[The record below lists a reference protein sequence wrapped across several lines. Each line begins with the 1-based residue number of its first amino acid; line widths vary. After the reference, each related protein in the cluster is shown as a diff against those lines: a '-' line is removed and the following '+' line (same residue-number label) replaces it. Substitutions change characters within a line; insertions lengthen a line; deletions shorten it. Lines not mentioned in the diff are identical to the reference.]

1 MSIARRSVLP
11 IANVAIGAVL
21 GLLALKAI
29 TVYMSKD
36 AYGEVEGVIAVLGI
50 IYLFADL
57 SMSEAHIK
65 RVSEGVSVGDCFA
78 TFAVFRIASSIAFV
92 LASAGALYVYT
103 VVLGRTLEDIS
114 TWAILF
120 AMVYYLGKSAMS
132 IGQSTFDAQL
142 EQARSQLV
150 SFVETLVRVVLTVTV
165 AFAFAALVNQ
175 AGPLAGRIG
184 GDAPALRF
192 IAEHPAG
199 ALAAAWAVAAL
210 VATIVSFY
218 YLLRARV
225 RGRFR
230 WDILRSYF
238 AFAIPLFLPQA
249 ATIIAVFIDRTVLAL
264 FGTNVDTADF
274 SAPRRIVTVLEG
286 VSMAV
291 GLLLFPALSAMLARG
306 ERAAAERTVDKSLRY
321 LSILM
326 MPIAAFL
333 IVFPEPIIL
342 IGLGAAY
349 LSSATTLAVLAVATV
364 FITLQR
370 PHVHLL
376 LGEGR
381 PGTAARIGFFASIA
395 NIALVLIL
403 VPDDIRSLGIDL
415 LGMKALGAA
424 IALAISSALGYVLF
438 LVATKRVSSYWPRVA
453 FWKHVVAAALM
464 VGVLWAIAAYTPF
477 QPGRW
482 FTLPPFVVLGAALY
496 AAALVALRELGREDV
511 RMVRETLNPAEMG
524 RYLRKELLE
533 RED

>member
-1 MSIARRSVLP
+1 MTIARRSVLP
-11 IANVAIGAVL
+11 IANVAIGALL

-29 TVYMSKD
+29 TVYMSKE
-36 AYGEVEGVIAVLGI
+36 AYGELEGAIAVLGI
-50 IYLFADL
+50 VYLFADL

-78 TFAVFRIASSIAFV
+78 TFAVFRIASSILFV
-92 LASAGALYVYT
+92 LASAGALFVYT

-120 AMVYYLGKSAMS
+120 AMLYYVGKSAMS

-150 SFVETLVRVVLTVTV
+150 SFVETLVRVVLTVAV
-165 AFAFAALVNQ
+165 AFAFAALVNRS
-175 AGPLAGRIG
+175 GPLVGRIA
-184 GDAPALRF
+184 GDSPFARF
-192 IAEHPAG
+192 IATEPAA
-199 ALAAAWAVAAL
+199 ALAAAWAIAAI
-210 VATIVSFY
+210 VATFVSFY
-218 YLLRARV
+218 YLVKSRV

-238 AFAIPLFLPQA
+238 AFALPLFLPQA
-249 ATIIAVFIDRTVLAL
+249 LTIIAVFIDRTVLTF
-264 FGTNVDTADF
+264 FGTDVDTADF

-306 ERAAAERTVDKSLRY
+306 ERENAERTMDKSLRY

-333 IVFPEPIIL
+333 LVFPEPIIL

-349 LSSATTLAVLAVATV
+349 LSSATTLAVLAIATM

-381 PGTAARIGFFASIA
+381 SGMAARIGFVASIA
-395 NIALVLIL
+395 NIVLVFWL
-403 VPDDIRSLGIDL
+403 VPDDIKSLGLDL
-415 LGMKALGAA
+415 PGLKALGAA
-424 IALAISSALGYVLF
+424 ISLAVSSALGYVLF
-438 LVATKRVSSYWPRVA
+438 LVATKRVSRYWPRVA
-453 FWKHVVAAALM
+453 FWKHVVASAVM
-464 VGVLWAIAAYTPF
+464 VGVLWAIDTFTPLH
-477 QPGRW
+477 PGRW
-482 FTLPPFVVLGAALY
+482 FTLPIFIALGMLVY
-496 AAALVALRELGREDV
+496 AAALVAVRELTRADV
-511 RMVRETLNPAEMG
+511 HMLRDTLHPGEMG
-524 RYLRKELLE
+524 RYLRKELLDHE
-533 RED
+533 E